1 MYAVIAEEQ
10 DDDEATPHG
19 ETPRSRRS
27 GFCSGTNS
35 HDMNATAAAVPYHPL
50 IDKVGKVFDDRVAA
64 FKQSLKRSLQEEMT
78 TVLARV
84 DLLDA
89 ELTETKRRAELNRV
103 RCQHFAIPCIPLSG
117 WLTWP
122 CGWSSGVWTA
132 PATTECSAGDGA
144 RSGEQD
150 HEEDQEGGHGRGQ
163 EHRR

>member
-1 MYAVIAEEQ
+1 MDKQTKEQ
-10 DDDEATPHG
+10 LLAK
-19 ETPRSRRS
+19 
-27 GFCSGTNS
+27 
-35 HDMNATAAAVPYHPL
+35 A
-50 IDKVGKVFDDRVAA
+50 KQRVTDSNE
-64 FKQSLKRSLQEEMT
+64 SLKRSLQEEMT

-103 RCQHFAIPCIPLSG
+103 RCKHFVIPCIPL
-117 WLTWP
+117 LWP
-122 CGWSSGVWTA
+122 RGWSSDVWTA